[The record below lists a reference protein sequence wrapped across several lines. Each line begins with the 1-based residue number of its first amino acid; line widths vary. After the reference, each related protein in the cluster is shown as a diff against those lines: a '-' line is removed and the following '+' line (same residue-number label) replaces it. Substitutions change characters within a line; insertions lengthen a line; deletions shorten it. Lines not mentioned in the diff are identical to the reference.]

1 MIASS
6 KPPQLQAPAGSVL
19 ERLYKE
25 PQTFD
30 FFQAVR
36 LLERSNRALKHEELR
51 PFVRFRAH
59 NSSAFPASEIY
70 DLQGS
75 PDDPQ
80 ATEMTVTFLGLTGPS
95 GVLPHHYTEMLLRLH
110 RELRGEHKF
119 ALRDW
124 FDLFNDRMTRL
135 FYRVW
140 EKNRYWVPYS
150 RREFERKSPDAFT
163 QGLLSLGGFGLP
175 TLRDRLKRP
184 DGNGGV
190 SDLALLRYSG
200 LFAQQRRSAEN
211 LRRMLVDYFRIP
223 IEVKPLQG
231 QWLALG
237 QSQQTRIGRGRHNQQ
252 LGRTAVVGRRV
263 WELQHKFRLQLGP
276 LTLEQFNEFLPAPPQ
291 IDVASHRNQAMQ
303 CGRGQWSLGRLTRVF
318 VGPSLDFDVQLTLKK
333 DEVPPAQ
340 LSGDPT
346 KASRLGW
353 NAWLGTQP
361 AKQDQD
367 NACFAVIN

>member
-6 KPPQLQAPAGSVL
+6 QPPQLRAPAGSVL
-19 ERLYKE
+19 ARLYKE

-36 LLERSNRALKHEELR
+36 LLERSNQAEPHEER
-51 PFVRFRAH
+51 SPCVRFRAH

-70 DLQGS
+70 DLEAS

-95 GVLPHHYTEMLLRLH
+95 GVLPHHYTEMMLRLH
-110 RELRGEHKF
+110 RELRGNHKF

-124 FDLFNDRMTRL
+124 FDLFNDRLTRL

-140 EKNRYWVPYS
+140 EKNRFWVPYS
-150 RREFERKSPDAFT
+150 RREFEKKSPDAFT

-175 TLRDRLKRP
+175 TLRDRLQRP
-184 DGNGGV
+184 SDNAGV

-200 LFAQQRRSAEN
+200 LLAQQRRSAEN
-211 LRRMLVDYFRIP
+211 LRRMLVDYFKIP

-231 QWLALG
+231 QWLSLD
-237 QSQQTRIGRGRHNQQ
+237 QSQQTKIGRYRHNQQ
-252 LGRTAVVGRRV
+252 LGKTAVLGRRV

-276 LTLEQFNEFLPAPPQ
+276 LTLDQFNEFLPAPPTM
-291 IDVASHRNQAMQ
+291 DVASHRGKEAL
-303 CGRGQWSLGRLTRVF
+303 CGQGQWSLGQLTRVF
-318 VGPSLDFDVQLTLKK
+318 VGPSLDFDIQLVLKK
-333 DEVPPAQ
+333 EEVPKTQ
-340 LSGDPT
+340 LSGDPA

-353 NAWLGTQP
+353 NAWIGTKP
-361 AKQDQD
+361 ADEDQENASFTVD
-367 NACFAVIN
+367 N